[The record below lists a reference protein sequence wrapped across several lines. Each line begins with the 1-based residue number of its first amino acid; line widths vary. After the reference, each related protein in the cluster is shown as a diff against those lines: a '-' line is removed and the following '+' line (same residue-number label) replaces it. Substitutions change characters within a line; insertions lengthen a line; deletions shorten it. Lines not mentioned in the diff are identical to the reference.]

1 MIEVKLNSGP
11 PAVPSES
18 SPAALATLTPARPPA
33 LSATPDAIGL
43 LKALRRRWW
52 IAIGLGLIV
61 AALAGAAAYH
71 VVPPAKYTA
80 RATLHVATN
89 PKYIIFDPK
98 ERLADYRTYQRT
110 QVAMARSQ
118 FVLSNALKRPDVL
131 ALPTIRTKTDPGE
144 WLGSNIR
151 IDFPDSSEVLE
162 ISLSG
167 DRPRDL
173 AVLVNATVDS
183 YLKLVVAEEQREREA
198 RLTTLRTL
206 WDRYQRT
213 LQERR
218 TELRKL
224 AESVGSVD
232 KNTLSMAQISKM
244 QHRDLATQEHMR
256 VGFELR
262 KSETELELLRNR
274 VREASQF
281 AVSQELVDA
290 EVEDH
295 PAIQELARDYRR
307 LEAQYNSV
315 VRRVRALS
323 DPSLVAIQRQYSNV
337 RRNLEEARARLREQV
352 AENMRNEAAREDRE
366 ALDRL
371 QAQVALAR
379 SYRDAISK
387 DLERLQEE
395 TKTIN
400 RGSIDLTNQQSEL
413 DIVSETARKIGAE
426 VEAME
431 VELQAPPRVRVVDR
445 ATLPVKK
452 DEYRRIKAGGVSA
465 AGSFA
470 LVVFLVSFWE
480 FRSRRIN
487 TVDQVVHGLGM
498 RMVGTLPS
506 LPNLVRRQGELAE
519 KRLQSLLVE
528 SVDAARAVLLHA
540 ARVEN
545 IRLVLITSAVQG
557 EGKTSLACQLA
568 TSLARTGRK
577 TLLLDCDLRCPAT
590 HTLFDYPQDP
600 GLSEVLRGELA
611 ADEAIRKTLAAGL
624 HLLTAGRSDSVAVQA
639 LAQDRIRTLLEE
651 LRTRYDFVIV
661 DSPPV
666 LSVADT
672 LHLGQ
677 VVDAVIFSI
686 LHDVSRIPLVYSAY
700 ERLEALG
707 ARMLGAIVNGAP
719 MDPGKSDYGYRTPTG
734 QG

>member
-1 MIEVKLNSGP
+1 MIEVKLNSGL
-11 PAVPSES
+11 PSVLSE
-18 SPAALATLTPARPPA
+18 PTAGALATLTPPRPPA

-52 IAIGLGLIV
+52 IALGLGLT
-61 AALAGAAAYH
+61 ASALAGAAAYY

-80 RATLHVATN
+80 RATLHIATN

-118 FVLSNALKRPDVL
+118 FVLSNALKRPEVATL
-131 ALPTIRTKTDPGE
+131 QTIRALIDPGE
-144 WLGSNIR
+144 WLASNIR
-151 IDFPDSSEVLE
+151 IDFPDASEVLE

-198 RLTTLRTL
+198 RLKTLRTL
-206 WDRYQRT
+206 WDRYQNT
-213 LQERR
+213 LQARR
-218 TELRKL
+218 DDLRKL

-232 KNTLSMAQISKM
+232 KNTLSMTQISKM
-244 QHRDLATQEHMR
+244 QHHELAAQEHLR

-262 KSETELELLRNR
+262 KSETELELLKNR
-274 VREASQF
+274 VREASQLDI
-281 AVSQELVDA
+281 SPELVDA
-290 EVEDH
+290 KVEDS
-295 PAIQELARDYRR
+295 PLIQDLAREYQR
-307 LEAQYNSV
+307 LEGQYNML

-323 DPSLVAIQRQYSNV
+323 DPTFVTIQRQYTTV

-352 AENMRNEAAREDRE
+352 AEDLRNEAAREDRE
-366 ALDRL
+366 SLERL
-371 QAQVALAR
+371 QAQVTLAR

-387 DLERLQEE
+387 DLQRLQEE

-400 RGSIDLTNQQSEL
+400 RGSIDLTNKQAEL
-413 DIVSETARKIGAE
+413 EIVNDTAQKIGAE

-445 ATLPVKK
+445 ATLPIKK
-452 DEYRRIKAGGVSA
+452 DEYRRIKAGGFSA

-470 LVVFLVSFWE
+470 LVMFLVSFWE
-480 FRSRRIN
+480 FRTRRIN
-487 TVDQVVHGLGM
+487 TVEQVVNGLGM

-506 LPNLVRRQGELAE
+506 LPNLARRQGQIEE
-519 KRLQSLLVE
+519 KRLQALLVE

-545 IRLVLITSAVQG
+545 IRMVLITSAVQG
-557 EGKTSLACQLA
+557 EGKTSLSCQLA

-590 HTLFDYPQDP
+590 HTLFDYPQEP
-600 GLSEVLRGELA
+600 GLSEVLRGELSS
-611 ADEAIRKTLAAGL
+611 DQAIHKTLAAGL
-624 HLLTAGRSDSVAVQA
+624 HLLTAGRSDSVAIQA
-639 LAQDRIRTLLEE
+639 LAQDRLRSLLEE
-651 LRTRYDFVIV
+651 LKSRYDFVIV

-677 VVDAVIFSI
+677 AVDAVIFSI
-686 LHDVSRIPLVYSAY
+686 LHDVSRIPLVYAAY

-719 MDPGKSDYGYRTPTG
+719 MDPSKSDYHYPTATG
-734 QG
+734 KG